1 MNNTNK
7 RLERKRNGNIAGVC
21 SGLADYFNID
31 ETLVK
36 VIFFI
41 LLFTTFPIFWTY
53 IILWLFLPE
62 ESYK

>member
-41 LLFTTFPIFWTY
+41 LL
-53 IILWLFLPE
+53 
-62 ESYK
+62 